1 MAGDGVKT
9 TYKMRKRSQRNKIV
23 TTLTGVAS
31 VAIAAEQAL
40 PGVVPPGTGALTG
53 QVATFLALVTNQFW
67 PQ

>member
-9 TYKMRKRSQRNKIV
+9 THKKRARSQRNKIV

-31 VAIAAEQAL
+31 VAVAAEQTL
-40 PGVVPPGTGALTG
+40 PGVVPPGVGMLTG
-53 QVATFLALVTNQFW
+53 QVATFLALIANQFW